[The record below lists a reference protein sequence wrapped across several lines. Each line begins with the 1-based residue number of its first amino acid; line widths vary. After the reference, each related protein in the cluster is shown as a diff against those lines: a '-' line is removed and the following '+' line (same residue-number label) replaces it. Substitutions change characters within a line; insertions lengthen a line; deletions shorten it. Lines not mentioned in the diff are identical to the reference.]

1 MVFVHKTAAVYGTV
15 DALDASVGGKLPHD
29 EPDVVRQFRNIFC
42 VPGYHVFVVRVF
54 SGQIFIVE
62 ITRRVDDG
70 TDAIMFFYHVEKTGK
85 PFAKALR
92 AAFSYDFNVD
102 DRNQVLFVQI
112 HRACEVLELGFRI
125 HCGTE
130 EMIATDFQAGF
141 TRLGQVVTI
150 GHVDQR
156 GTFCGFQVDVTYIF
170 VGFHR
175 LPVYVSLIA

>member
-1 MVFVHKTAAVYGTV
+1 MVFVHKTAAVYGAV

-92 AAFSYDFNVD
+92 AAT
-102 DRNQVLFVQI
+102 
-112 HRACEVLELGFRI
+112 GF
-125 HCGTE
+125 
-130 EMIATDFQAGF
+130 
-141 TRLGQVVTI
+141 
-150 GHVDQR
+150 
-156 GTFCGFQVDVTYIF
+156 
-170 VGFHR
+170 
-175 LPVYVSLIA
+175 

>member
-1 MVFVHKTAAVYGTV
+1 MSPKWYSSIKRLRSTGAV

-54 SGQIFIVE
+54 SSQIFIVE

-102 DRNQVLFVQI
+102 DRNQVLFVQV

-130 EMIATDFQAGF
+130 ENDSN
-141 TRLGQVVTI
+141 RLSGRLYEPRS
-150 GHVDQR
+150 GCNDKS
-156 GTFCGFQVDVTYIF
+156 
-170 VGFHR
+170 HR
-175 LPVYVSLIA
+175 PERRLL

>member
-62 ITRRVDDG
+62 ITLRVDDG

-92 AAFSYDFNVD
+92 AAFPYDFNVD
-102 DRNQVLFVQI
+102 DRNQVLFVQV

-150 GHVDQR
+150 GHIDQR
-156 GTFCGFQVDVTYIF
+156 GAFCSFQVDVTTF
-170 VGFHR
+170 LSVFTVCQSMS
-175 LPVYVSLIA
+175 P

>member
-1 MVFVHKTAAVYGTV
+1 
-15 DALDASVGGKLPHD
+15 
-29 EPDVVRQFRNIFC
+29 
-42 VPGYHVFVVRVF
+42 
-54 SGQIFIVE
+54 
-62 ITRRVDDG
+62 
-70 TDAIMFFYHVEKTGK
+70 MFFYHVEKTGK

-92 AAFSYDFNVD
+92 AAFPYDFNVD
-102 DRNQVLFVQI
+102 DRNQVLFVQV

-150 GHVDQR
+150 GHIDQR
-156 GTFCGFQVDVTYIF
+156 GAFCSFQVDVTYIF

>member
-1 MVFVHKTAAVYGTV
+1 MVFVHKTAAVYGAV

-29 EPDVVRQFRNIFC
+29 EPDIVRQFRNIFC

-102 DRNQVLFVQI
+102 DRNQVLFVQV

-141 TRLGQVVTI
+141 VGGAALDHI
-150 GHVDQR
+150 GHIDA
-156 GTFCGFQVDVTYIF
+156 
-170 VGFHR
+170 VGIGCNDKSHR
-175 LPVYVSLIA
+175 PERRLL